1 MDSIEN
7 SLKIAQQY
15 ETLASSSQTQL
26 MNDDLNA
33 EKFSN
38 LLKLYE
44 YQIVEMQ
51 HEYELLLEDKIIVD
65 KLLDNQMR
73 IFSKYQNLSNEK
85 TLIQQFNALNQEMDL
100 LQLQLSKVNQLLNDT
115 IAEKC
120 KQELI
125 YQQQN
130 YQQIQ
135 QQQKSIYHQ
144 QQQQQ
149 QQQSSHQPLRN
160 NPNIKSDSS
169 SLFRA
174 SLVPVGTNSTTSVSA
189 AAAEPTSKTVPS
201 IWKTNSPMFT
211 HKKLN
216 TNNHINHFNSNE
228 NLNSQDAKDFCN
240 NIVNGSNSYK
250 SSNGELNQDQSKPNS
265 FHQHHH
271 YYYVNNNNNNNTNG
285 GNLQGSHSNTNSGSI
300 NSKLDTN
307 SMSKSIDSIYS
318 PPASCST
325 VGSNGKTGVTLNG
338 GIGNGNG
345 AFNQPIK
352 KVQHT
357 DMNEDSHGS
366 SSFQPINFTNN
377 RPKQITVVHQ
387 PAQPQPSFQQ
397 ANTFQQTQTF
407 VPKASNFKR
416 DIIAEKKRSSI
427 GKYPHNQNV
436 YNCLF

>member
-26 MNDDLNA
+26 NDDLNA

-125 YQQQN
+125 YQQQ
-130 YQQIQ
+130 Q
-135 QQQKSIYHQ
+135 QQQSFQHHQNQQMQQSLPKNNYHQ
-144 QQQQQ
+144 QQPQQQ
-149 QQQSSHQPLRN
+149 QPIR

-174 SLVPVGTNSTTSVSA
+174 SLVPVGTNSVTNGD
-189 AAAEPTSKTVPS
+189 SKTVPS

-216 TNNHINHFNSNE
+216 TNPQTHHFNSNE
-228 NLNSQDAKDFCN
+228 NLNSQDSKDFSHN
-240 NIVNGSNSYK
+240 VVNGSNSYK
-250 SSNGELNQDQSKPNS
+250 SLNGELNQDQNKQNS

-271 YYYVNNNNNNNTNG
+271 YYYVNNNNSNNLPVSN
-285 GNLQGSHSNTNSGSI
+285 SNTNSGSL

-325 VGSNGKTGVTLNG
+325 VGSNGKGM
-338 GIGNGNG
+338 IGNGSG

-352 KVQHT
+352 KMQHPDT
-357 DMNEDSHGS
+357 NEDSQAS

-387 PAQPQPSFQQ
+387 PAQPQSFQQ
-397 ANTFQQTQTF
+397 PNNFNQTQAF

-427 GKYPHNQNV
+427 GKYPQNQNV
-436 YNCLF
+436 FSFNC

>member
-15 ETLASSSQTQL
+15 ETLASSSQTQIS
-26 MNDDLNA
+26 DDLNA
-33 EKFSN
+33 EKFTN

-125 YQQQN
+125 YQQQ
-130 YQQIQ
+130 Q
-135 QQQKSIYHQ
+135 QQTLQNHHHQQQLQQHNPQKSIYQ
-144 QQQQQ
+144 QQ
-149 QQQSSHQPLRN
+149 PNR
-160 NPNIKSDSS
+160 NPNVKTDSS

-174 SLVPVGTNSTTSVSA
+174 SLVPVGMNSVTNG
-189 AAAEPTSKTVPS
+189 ESKSVPS

-216 TNNHINHFNSNE
+216 TNTQSNHFNSNE
-228 NLNSQDAKDFCN
+228 NLNNHDSKDFGN

-250 SSNGELNQDQSKPNS
+250 SSNGELNQEQNKQNS

-271 YYYVNNNNNNNTNG
+271 YYYVNNNNGN
-285 GNLQGSHSNTNSGSI
+285 NLQTSNSHTNSGSL
-300 NSKLDTN
+300 NSKLETN

-325 VGSNGKTGVTLNG
+325 VGSNGKGM
-338 GIGNGNG
+338 IGNGSG

-352 KVQHT
+352 KMQHPDT
-357 DMNEDSHGS
+357 NEDSQAS

-377 RPKQITVVHQ
+377 RPKQITVIHQ
-387 PAQPQPSFQQ
+387 PAQPQSFHQP
-397 ANTFQQTQTF
+397 NSFQQTQTF

-427 GKYPHNQNV
+427 GKYPQNQNV
-436 YNCLF
+436 FSFNC

>member
-15 ETLASSSQTQL
+15 ESLASSSQTQL
-26 MNDDLNA
+26 NEDINA

-125 YQQQN
+125 YQQQ
-130 YQQIQ
+130 
-135 QQQKSIYHQ
+135 QQKSSYHQ
-144 QQQQQ
+144 QQQNQSQPQQ
-149 QQQSSHQPLRN
+149 QQHQQQSQFSRN
-160 NPNIKSDSS
+160 SNVKSDTSS

-174 SLVPVGTNSTTSVSA
+174 SLVPVGVGAVNSSSDA
-189 AAAEPTSKTVPS
+189 NSKTAPS
-201 IWKTNSPMFT
+201 LWKANSPMFI

-216 TNNHINHFNSNE
+216 HNLNHFNSNE
-228 NLNSQDAKDFCN
+228 NLNSLDSKDFSQQA
-240 NIVNGSNSYK
+240 NGPTSYK
-250 SSNGELNQDQSKPNS
+250 SSNGELTSQDLNKQNS

-271 YYYVNNNNNNNTNG
+271 YYYLNNNNNNNSNSNG
-285 GNLQGSHSNTNSGSI
+285 GNANNTNMTSL
-300 NSKLDTN
+300 NSKLESN

-318 PPASCST
+318 PPASFSST
-325 VGSNGKTGVTLNG
+325 AGSNNGRGNALN
-338 GIGNGNG
+338 GIGNGG

-352 KVQHT
+352 KSQQT
-357 DMNEDSHGS
+357 CEQNEDSQAS
-366 SSFQPINFTNN
+366 TAFQPVNFTNN
-377 RPKQITVVHQ
+377 RPRQINVIHQ
-387 PAQPQPSFQQ
+387 PAQTQSFHQLNSLPQSQL
-397 ANTFQQTQTF
+397 F
-407 VPKASNFKR
+407 VAKSSNFKR

-427 GKYPHNQNV
+427 GKYPQNQNGNV
-436 YNCLF
+436 CNYFFILF